1 MNNHPEPEQLSAY
14 VDGELDGR
22 ERDDLEQHL
31 TGCSVCSATV
41 RAIRATLADMRALPT
56 PAPSE
61 KDSWALRVAIS
72 KARKRPAARY
82 RAWVAAAGVA
92 AGIIALVVVTNGRT
106 ASSTFSHTGTSVIA
120 GGAEGARAPAAAP
133 SVEILDDDFS
143 SSSAASFLASS
154 APAPATAAQPTPSPK
169 SETGSVAGVANGP
182 TYNYDALV
190 ANYTSQIQTCE
201 RKIFSRSSRPMPY
214 RYVVATYEKTPAF
227 FLVYALGDKLE
238 MYVVQRKDCYIRL
251 FLAPR

>member
-31 TGCSVCSATV
+31 TGCSDCSATV

-56 PAPSE
+56 PAPSDQ
-61 KDSWALRVAIS
+61 DSWRVRAAIT
-72 KARKRPAARY
+72 KARKRPAKRY
-82 RAWVAAAGVA
+82 SAWVAAASVA
-92 AGIIALVVVTNGRT
+92 AGVIALVAITNGRT
-106 ASSTFSHTGTSVIA
+106 ANSTFSHTGTSVIA

-133 SVEILDDDFS
+133 SVEILDGDFS
-143 SSSAASFLASS
+143 SSSAAHLFAFST
-154 APAPATAAQPTPSPK
+154 PAPAAATAATPSPK
-169 SETGSVAGVANGP
+169 SETGSVAGVTNGP
-182 TYNYDALV
+182 TDTYAALV
-190 ANYTSQIQTCE
+190 TNYTSQIRTCE
-201 RKIFSRSSRPMPY
+201 SKIFSRSSKPTPY